1 MVPVTSSRSVDS
13 LLYFT
18 GYLQLVSNYEL
29 LGSSLRLGNLSWHVA
44 PLTDR
49 SRDGLRT
56 FPSFQPPE
64 EIFDPRSSLWTLDSE
79 SDNRTVT
86 RAFSTAIIYIE
97 ITSILDAS
105 T

>member
-1 MVPVTSSRSVDS
+1 MVAVTSSRSVDS
-13 LLYFT
+13 LLFFT
-18 GYLQLVSNYEL
+18 GYLQLVSDYEL
-29 LGSSLRLGNLSWHVA
+29 LGSSLRRGSLSWHVA

-56 FPSFQPPE
+56 FPSFQPE

-86 RAFSTAIIYIE
+86 RAFSTAIIYID